1 MSTYIR
7 NSRTCDVVVFTAE
20 ELSAAHSNEQAV
32 RKKIDDLQIKP
43 GDTLLIREFSRSG
56 RTKER
61 YEFIGTLLS
70 KEEDSSLVIL
80 TRGKKVWSNLKNKRS
95 VSYRDI
101 EDILV
106 VNKA

>member
-1 MSTYIR
+1 MSTNIK

-20 ELSAAHSNEQAV
+20 ELSAARSNEQAV
-32 RKKIDDLQIKP
+32 RQKIDDLQIKP
-43 GDTLLIREFSRSG
+43 GDTLLIREFSRGG
-56 RTKER
+56 RTKDR

-70 KEEDSSLVIL
+70 NDDDNSLVIL
-80 TRGKKVWSNLKNKRS
+80 TRGKKVWSNLKNKKS
-95 VSYRDI
+95 VPYRDI